1 MKYKKRDELVNDI
14 KRHEGFMLKPYVCP
28 MGKLSIGY
36 GRNLDDNGISLQE
49 AELMLKNDI
58 NNAIKACR
66 DNINFFDDLPI
77 PAQEVLINMC
87 FQMGIGSLLKFKK
100 TLAYLKNKQW
110 SDASVEMLDSAW
122 HKQTPSRAREL
133 SSRIKRLGGEN
144 V

>member
-14 KRHEGFMLKPYVCP
+14 KRHEGLMLKPYVCP

-49 AELMLKNDI
+49 AEAMLKSDI
-58 NNAIKACR
+58 DNAIKGCR
-66 DNINFFDDLPI
+66 DNISFFDNLPI

-87 FQMGIGSLLKFKK
+87 FQMGIGSLLKFRK
-100 TLAYLKNKQW
+100 TLVYLKNKQW
-110 SDASVEMLDSAW
+110 SEASVEMLDSAW
-122 HKQTPSRAREL
+122 HKQTPKRAREL